1 MLQVRPRATNIAA
14 FEEALKILALQ
25 KPQRRCTASEARIA

>member
-1 MLQVRPRATNIAA
+1 MLQVRLRATKLAA

-25 KPQRRCTASEARIA
+25 KPQRRFTASDARIA